1 MLPII
6 LSIGL
11 AAVGVGIGVLAASFG
26 VAAMAESFK
35 ELSGWATAALV
46 GVLIGMGGAIWA
58 LATTT
63 ATASPLLLVAA
74 EALIPFGLG
83 IALIGAGVGAAAAG
97 MGLLYEGISKIVDS
111 LSGGIIGIVDSLSG
125 GIIGIVDSLKEF
137 VSIDLGIAA
146 KGVGTLALSFYTLA
160 HSLAALGSPLS
171 LLGISNLSAVGDIMA
186 NKMEGVFA
194 AMGNITEEKMLSIQ
208 TGFAAITASINEVN
222 AMKIKPFATA
232 MTAVAAAPAAAASS
246 TTSTSNAG
254 TVAKLTVNFVLD
266 GETLD
271 RRVVTIMEDEIG
283 EFALQA
289 SRNQA

>member
-1 MLPII
+1 
-6 LSIGL
+6 
-11 AAVGVGIGVLAASFG
+11 
-26 VAAMAESFK
+26 
-35 ELSGWATAALV
+35 
-46 GVLIGMGGAIWA
+46 
-58 LATTT
+58 
-63 ATASPLLLVAA
+63 
-74 EALIPFGLG
+74 
-83 IALIGAGVGAAAAG
+83 
-97 MGLLYEGISKIVDS
+97 
-111 LSGGIIGIVDSLSG
+111 
-125 GIIGIVDSLKEF
+125 
-137 VSIDLGIAA
+137 
-146 KGVGTLALSFYTLA
+146 
-160 HSLAALGSPLS
+160 
-171 LLGISNLSAVGDIMA
+171 
-186 NKMEGVFA
+186 
-194 AMGNITEEKMLSIQ
+194 MGNITEEKMLSIQ